1 MSGNGN
7 EDWLISKPITLAGYK
22 NYYLSFET
30 DGRASVQSDQLEV
43 YVTDNYTG
51 SLDPKNWTKLN
62 PTLDPDMS
70 KFAPFV
76 NSGKL
81 DISNFAGKNV
91 VVAFKYT
98 STDTASAT
106 WELDNVKVRGRK

>member
-30 DGRASVQSDQLEV
+30 DGRASVPSNPLEV

-51 SLDPKNWTKLN
+51 NYATTTWTKLN
-62 PTLDPDMS
+62 PILDSDLS

-76 NSGKL
+76 SSGKL

-98 STDTASAT
+98 STATASAT